1 MKNKLYRSFLILL
14 ITLYSSTYL
23 SAYGRSNLQD
33 IARSDSTAIKP
44 ARASPGNTTR
54 CSIKMVG
61 RSNTIILNGK
71 VLATT
76 PNFIKKPIDIRVTG
90 EGNTVTIHQNDQT
103 SEVTITQKG
112 KSNQIRISQINNLF
126 LNKKHL

>member
-14 ITLYSSTYL
+14 ITLYSSTYF

-33 IARSDSTAIKP
+33 TARSDSTSIKP

-54 CSIKMVG
+54 CSIKRIG

-71 VLATT
+71 VLSTT
-76 PNFIKKPIDIRVTG
+76 PDSIKKPIEIRVTG
-90 EGNTVTIHQNDQT
+90 EGNTVTIHQTDLT

-112 KSNQIRISQINNLF
+112 KNNQVRISQIKN
-126 LNKKHL
+126 